1 MRIYVDLLMV
11 SDALLILCGA
21 LMYWLCPRMR
31 RNWLLG
37 YGSIRS
43 MTSDTAWQAGNRF
56 AGQALSL
63 LTLILLS
70 VHATIWKSILT
81 DQAVQ
86 TVSVVSVLCLPFLVM
101 YLTERHLS
109 RVLGS

>member
-21 LMYWLCPRMR
+21 VMYWLCPRIR

-37 YGSIRS
+37 YGSARS
-43 MTSDTAWQAGNRF
+43 MTSDATWRVGNRF
-56 AGQALSL
+56 AGQTLSL
-63 LTLILLS
+63 LALISLS
-70 VHATIWKSILT
+70 VHAVIWRSILT
-81 DQAVQ
+81 NQVVQ
-86 TVSVVSVLCLPFLVM
+86 TASVMAVLSLPFLVM
-101 YLTERHLS
+101 YLTEKHLS